1 MKISII
7 RVKPQDNLNIIID
20 LIKNSLNT
28 RVFLIVAEGNDVLYS
43 DIGLETL
50 FKKILELGKEVVVS
64 VPNEKALQFA
74 TDAGLVATTNQD
86 VFTLDFKLWQKAHEL
101 LTNYKTK
108 ALYDKKFAVDPVL
121 NDAFSNGNKQG
132 ESSANEGLSNKSKLV
147 GTDLTTL
154 IEPISKKNLNKPKP
168 AKTDKKVNIITPTG
182 NNLINKAVTK
192 SRFGGVK
199 IIVGIIFLF
208 LLIFLGIGFWIYYR
222 FFTKVYIH
230 FKLPKSSVE
239 KEYNLTAELGV
250 EGIDL
255 AHKKFALKE
264 YTVEKDGT
272 ITEKAT
278 KKQQD
283 GTYATGII
291 SVTNNDT
298 EPIEINV
305 GQVFVSSDNKKFKA
319 TNSVTINPNETKDI
333 NVQAVDYGDGYNLAA
348 NQSFTLEGI
357 SKNYSATNNSAFS
370 GGSQREYTVVSE
382 DDVKTALQKLKQE
395 LLDQAKVGI
404 EDVYKDDNF
413 ILVPNSI
420 KDITPKD
427 EKYSLTP
434 KLGEEATEFT
444 LGYKVKIRAL
454 YYHLP
459 SLESLTKELV
469 IQDYKRTKKLNEDV
483 KIKVEEFSYTIKSI
497 KIIDSKYVNF
507 VVHVKASIVPYLA
520 YDELKNNIRGLTLE
534 QAKNVIEKNYSNFVL
549 SYDIMYIPNWMPVFL
564 QKVPKE
570 TGRIIIV
577 TDYLINNN

>member
-28 RVFLIVAEGNDVLYS
+28 RVFLIIAEGNDVLYS

-74 TDAGLVATTNQD
+74 TNAGLVATTNQD
-86 VFTLDFKLWQKAHEL
+86 VFTLDFKLWQKAHDL
-101 LTNYKTK
+101 LANYKTK
-108 ALYDKKFAVDPVL
+108 ALYDKKFAVDPGAR
-121 NDAFSNGNKQG
+121 DAMLNGNK
-132 ESSANEGLSNKSKLV
+132 ENSSNANLDLARKSKLV
-147 GTDLTTL
+147 GTDLTKL
-154 IEPISKKNLNKPKP
+154 IEPNKKNLTKFKPV
-168 AKTDKKVNIITPTG
+168 KTDKKVNIISPTG
-182 NNLINKAVTK
+182 NNLINKAVAK
-192 SRFGGVK
+192 PSFGGVK
-199 IIVGIIFLF
+199 IIIGIIFLF
-208 LLIFLGIGFWIYYR
+208 LLIFLGIGFWVYYR

-230 FKLPKSSVE
+230 FKLPKNSVE

-264 YTVEKDGT
+264 YETEKDGT

-305 GQVFVSSDNKKFKA
+305 GQVFVSSDNKEFKA
-319 TNSVTINPNETKDI
+319 TNSVTINPNETKDV
-333 NVQAVDYGDGYNLAA
+333 NVQAVDYGDSYNLAA
-348 NQSFTLEGI
+348 NQTFTLEGI
-357 SKNYSATNNSAFS
+357 SKNYSAVNNSAFS

-382 DDVKTALQKLKQE
+382 DDVKKALKKLKQE

-404 EDVYKDDNF
+404 EDVYKNENF
-413 ILVPNSI
+413 VLVPNSV

-459 SLESLTKELV
+459 SLESLSKELV
-469 IQDYKRTKKLNEDV
+469 IQDYKKTKKLNEDV
-483 KIKVEEFSYTIKSI
+483 KIKIEEFSYTIKSI
-497 KIIDSKYVNF
+497 KIIDSKHVNF

-520 YDELKNNIRGLTLE
+520 YEELKNSIKGLTLE
-534 QAKNVIEKNYSNFVL
+534 QARNVIEKNYSNFVL
-549 SYDIMYIPNWMPVFL
+549 SYDMMYIPNWMPVFL

-570 TGRIIIV
+570 TGRIIVV